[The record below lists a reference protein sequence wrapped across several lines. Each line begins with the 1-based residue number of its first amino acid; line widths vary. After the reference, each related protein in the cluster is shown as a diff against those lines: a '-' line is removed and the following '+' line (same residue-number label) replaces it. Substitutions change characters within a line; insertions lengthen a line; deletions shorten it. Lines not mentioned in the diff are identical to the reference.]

1 MCAAAVFSA
10 GSGFRLAKRPARF
23 LIIGLGATLLY
34 ALLAAVFSMGD
45 AVSMRPAS
53 ASVLAYAIA
62 AVFSYAGHKYFTFVS
77 SGAHRFEAPRFF
89 VLTLLG
95 LAVSFLLP
103 AVLSGILGLQAQIP
117 IVLTCLVIPLVNYVM
132 LRHWVFA
139 SAGLGLRNGSR

>member
-1 MCAAAVFSA
+1 MFSA
-10 GSGFRLAKRPARF
+10 GSGFRLAKQPARF

-34 ALLAAVFSMGD
+34 ALLAAVFSMGETPL
-45 AVSMRPAS
+45 MRPAS
-53 ASVLAYAIA
+53 GSVLSYVIA
-62 AVFSYAGHKYFTFVS
+62 ALYSYAGHKYFTFAS

-139 SAGLGLRNGSR
+139 SAGLVLRNGSR